1 MARKDP
7 DARVSE
13 LSAEAQALLA
23 RHRLEAAAQVLRI
36 SPPVRSCRQPVAMLA
51 AAFLAGVIAG
61 RYPAARRAMTRGA
74 LLALEGTGA
83 AGLPAL
89 LARMVQR

>member
-1 MARKDP
+1 M
-7 DARVSE
+7 SE
-13 LSAEAQALLA
+13 LSAQAQALLA

-36 SPPVRSCRQPVAMLA
+36 GPPVRYCRQPATVLA
-51 AAFLAGVIAG
+51 LAFLAGVIAG

-89 LARMVQR
+89 LARLIQR